1 MALKFRRGSTQ
12 QQSGSLVF
20 GEPFVNTTLNT
31 LLIGGQ
37 SGDIQLVTTTQTA
50 SFAVTGSN
58 TFIGNQNIS
67 GTVTSDIFL
76 NPNTIFGSKTIPSGH
91 NGLLIG
97 PITSIDGAIIIE
109 NESNLVII

>member
-12 QQSGSLVF
+12 QQSGSLAF
-20 GEPFVNTTLNT
+20 GEPFINTTLNT

-37 SGDIQLVTTTQTA
+37 DGDIQLVTTTQAT
-50 SFAVTGSN
+50 SFVTTGSN
-58 TFIGNQNIS
+58 AFVGNQTIS
-67 GTVTSDIFL
+67 GTVVSDIFL
-76 NPNTIFGSKTIPSGH
+76 NPNTIFGSKIIPSGH

-97 PITSIDGAIIIE
+97 PITSIHGEITIE

>member
-37 SGDIQLVTTTQTA
+37 SEDIQLVTTAQTA
-50 SFAVTGSN
+50 SFATTGSN
-58 TFIGNQNIS
+58 TFTGNQNIS
-67 GTVTSDIFL
+67 GSIISNIFM
-76 NPNTIFGSKTIPSGH
+76 NPNTLSNTTIPSEY
-91 NGLLIG
+91 NGLLIS
-97 PITSIDGAIIIE
+97 PISITGIITIE
-109 NESNLVII
+109 SESNLVII